1 MNVRAGKNLRFP
13 LTHTAMKFFCLA
25 LLLICH
31 AGAATTIEVVA
42 KLADIPAG
50 MEVPASAAK
59 LDQIKGVDV
68 LTAPRVITSPGR
80 SAAIEVT
87 QQEMVPGADTVAL
100 GVAIHVTPTIGEK
113 TIHFTGKATDRASHG
128 KRSNG
133 GVNTVEFA
141 TREIYFEGNTTS
153 GGTVIIHTAPVTS
166 KAAKEDKV
174 VTKSRE
180 LVIYLTFTKRTT
192 GDAPAKKPAAKSPSK
207 PAAKAKPAPSGKKKR

>member
-1 MNVRAGKNLRFP
+1 
-13 LTHTAMKFFCLA
+13 MKYFCLA
-25 LLLICH
+25 LLLTCY
-31 AGAATTIEVVA
+31 ASAATTIEVVA

-68 LTAPRVITSPGR
+68 LSAPHVITTPGKCA
-80 SAAIEVT
+80 SIEVT
-87 QQEMVPGADTVAL
+87 QPETVPGAGNVAL
-100 GVAIHVTPTIGEK
+100 GVAINVTPTIGEK

-128 KRSNG
+128 KRSDG

-141 TREIYFEGNTTS
+141 TREIYFEGGTTS
-153 GGTVIIHTAPVTS
+153 GGTVVIHTAPLTS
-166 KAAKEDKV
+166 RTAKEDKV

-192 GDAPAKKPAAKSPSK
+192 DETPAKKSGAKSQTKSSTT
-207 PAAKAKPAPSGKKKR
+207 AKAKSAASAKKKR